1 MQQIDRGISYKRT
14 EEENENHGKK
24 IMLYI
29 RQIEGG
35 AGSGNFGHAGRKGL
49 RGGSA
54 STAYGKISLPTN
66 EEFREHLVTLN
77 ESFVSFK
84 DTLNKK
90 LAENLGIPEVN
101 SLSHVDVKY
110 TKALVCKNLS
120 EQTGIPEEK
129 VSEVLRQWAI
139 SSNDT
144 SYASLAIQEAISKE
158 FNVKLSPFQKKQLAY
173 TMQKR
178 QELLDYAEGDAKFA
192 YFLSTDPNLLK
203 ASIAKYKPNASDAEL
218 HAIQVYI
225 YKSEYRGQMEILPE
239 ADTRKLVRAMYDSTQ
254 KMFADAG
261 VTHVLLS
268 RGVKDVL
275 DTPFSNKRETV
286 AWNGNAAESW
296 TSRLLITRNF
306 SDSVLTAKV
315 PVSRIFST
323 PLTGMGCLQESEHI
337 LLGGGGTAVAFNS
350 RWDFTDEVF
359 D

>member
-1 MQQIDRGISYKRT
+1 
-14 EEENENHGKK
+14 
-24 IMLYI
+24 MLYV

-35 AGSGNFGHAGRKGL
+35 PTSGNFGHAGRPGL

-90 LAENLGIPEVN
+90 LAENLGIPKVD
-101 SLSHVDVKY
+101 SLSPVDVKS

-129 VSEVLRQWAI
+129 VSAVLRQWAI

-178 QELLDYAEGDAKFA
+178 QELLDYAEGDAEFA
-192 YFLSTDPNLLK
+192 YFLSTDTYLLTS
-203 ASIAKYKPNASDAEL
+203 SIAKYKPNASDAEL
-218 HAIQVYI
+218 KAIQFYI
-225 YKSEYRGQMEILPE
+225 NKQRLHNEYLGQMEILPE

-323 PLTGMGCLQESEHI
+323 PLTGMGCLEESEYI

-350 RWDFTDEVF
+350 HWDFTDEVF